1 MTVTASRVR
10 ERTAPEI
17 NRRIDDELRERI
29 RFFANMPQYID
40 ARLRTL
46 DGEWDVERV
55 LEANAATFSLL
66 GLVLG
71 SRVHRRF
78 YGFSALV
85 ATFLLQ
91 HAVHGWCPPLPVLR
105 RLGFR
110 TAAEIER
117 ERYALKALRGDFVM
131 SGSMKRDLATI
142 LRAVGLE

>member
-40 ARLRTL
+40 ARLKTL
-46 DGEWDVERV
+46 DEEWDVERV

-66 GLVLG
+66 GLALG
-71 SRVHRRF
+71 SRVDRRF

-85 ATFLLQ
+85 AAFLLQ